1 MTATQATFADTTTP
15 LFNMHLSCYWQYSNG
30 CCVIELYRKQLQIQ
44 QTLNMLSVFT
54 AIISFTMDALINTWK
69 PRLFK
74 VWTFML
80 ACVQTSPI
88 LIIIPN
94 SEVRTSFTLCDW
106 TKVACE
112 YSRQGRFSTLL
123 SIGLKSEEKQPHSQ
137 ARAQEKKTSVV
148 LAFAAVVFGDSNET

>member
-15 LFNMHLSCYWQYSNG
+15 LFNVHLSCYWQYSNG

-44 QTLNMLSVFT
+44 QTLNMLNVST

-123 SIGLKSEEKQPHSQ
+123 LGWR
-137 ARAQEKKTSVV
+137 ARRNSRIRRPEPKRRKRR
-148 LAFAAVVFGDSNET
+148 

>member
-44 QTLNMLSVFT
+44 QTLNMLNVFT

-112 YSRQGRFSTLL
+112 YSRQGRFSIHLFGCRAGRNS
-123 SIGLKSEEKQPHSQ
+123 SIRRPEPKRKNVCCF
-137 ARAQEKKTSVV
+137 SVCRGHIWR
-148 LAFAAVVFGDSNET
+148 FK